1 MYRKGV
7 FLVQEAMR
15 TLRRHK
21 GVTALSVVIMSLSL
35 LMLAVFLL
43 ATDNLLRFVGEAQ
56 QDMKIYAY
64 LDDRVSSAG
73 MERLNREILS
83 QDGVSS
89 VVFISKS
96 EALDDF
102 RRQLG
107 DDAELVDVLDTNPLP
122 NAFWV
127 TPKSDYRNQ
136 ASMADLAGRISLLDG
151 VEEVRYGREFL
162 EKFGAIVRGV
172 YYVDMVVGFIV
183 ILSAIFIISNAVR
196 LTVISRRKNI
206 QILKLVGATNRF
218 ITAPFLIE
226 GAFQGGV
233 AAVLSLVLLFLVT
246 VFSQRVVPDLHFFTA
261 DKAFVYMITCV
272 IIGSIGSFTALR
284 RYLRM
289 ETR

>member
-43 ATDNLLRFVGEAQ
+43 ATDNLLRFVGEAER
-56 QDMKIYAY
+56 DMKVYVY
-64 LDDRVSSAG
+64 LDDRVSSTG
-73 MERLNREILS
+73 MERLNQEILS
-83 QDGVSS
+83 QEGVAS
-89 VVFISKS
+89 VVFISKA
-96 EALDDF
+96 EAMADF
-102 RRQLG
+102 RNQLG
-107 DDAELVDVLDTNPLP
+107 EDAELVDVLDTNPLP

-127 TPKSDYRNQ
+127 TPKNEFRNE
-136 ASMADLAGRISLLDG
+136 ASMSSLAAGISSLRG
-151 VEEVRYGREFL
+151 VEEVRYGKEFL
-162 EKFGAIVRGV
+162 ERFSSIVRGV
-172 YYVDMVVGFIV
+172 YYVDMIVGFIV

-196 LTVISRRKNI
+196 LTIISRRKNI

-233 AAVLSLVLLFLVT
+233 AAILSLALLFVVT
-246 VFSQRVVPDLHFFTA
+246 LFSQRVVPDLHFFTV
-261 DKAFVYMITCV
+261 DKALIFMVTC
-272 IIGSIGSFTALR
+272 ILIGSIGSFTALR